1 MFISGSKRVVGTA
14 LEKGENGVE
23 EEKYDEQVVYVE
35 ACCSLWIL
43 LLSIDIIE
51 VICSEMSLTSSTL
64 PGSPT
69 EKSLENVIKFV
80 EFFILTIML
89 LMPMVLRPW
98 SILLITKLIISLP
111 FLRINESSV
120 GGGDL
125 FEYFLRAFNL
135 IFIGV
140 ESEC

>member
-51 VICSEMSLTSSTL
+51 VISTL
-64 PGSPT
+64 SHTYALKCP
-69 EKSLENVIKFV
+69 
-80 EFFILTIML
+80 
-89 LMPMVLRPW
+89 
-98 SILLITKLIISLP
+98 
-111 FLRINESSV
+111 
-120 GGGDL
+120 
-125 FEYFLRAFNL
+125 
-135 IFIGV
+135 
-140 ESEC
+140 